1 MLVED
6 DGVWWV
12 LIFMVVMVLSD
23 IGGYVFGVVV
33 GCYLMVFLVS
43 LKKFWEG
50 FVGLVI
56 VCVVVGILFMLLVL
70 DVLWWSG
77 LLLGFF
83 VVLLV
88 MLGDFVELMI
98 KCDLGIKDMGLV
110 LFGYGGV
117 MDWLDFLLVSV
128 LVVWFLLYLLV

>member
-117 MDWLDFLLVSV
+117 DM
-128 LVVWFLLYLLV
+128 